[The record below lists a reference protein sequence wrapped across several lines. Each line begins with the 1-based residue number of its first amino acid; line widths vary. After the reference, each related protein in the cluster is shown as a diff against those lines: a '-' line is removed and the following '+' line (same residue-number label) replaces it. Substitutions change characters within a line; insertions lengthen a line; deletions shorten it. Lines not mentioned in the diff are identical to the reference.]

1 MKAFKL
7 VNNITGWVVF
17 LIATT
22 VYVLT
27 LEPTASFWDCG
38 EFIAVSY
45 KLMTPHPP
53 GAPFF
58 LLVGRMFSLFA
69 SDVTQVA
76 YWVNMVSALSSSL
89 SVLFLFWSISLL
101 SRKMVRPISGSY
113 SLGQTILI
121 MGSAVVGSLA
131 YTFSDSFWFS
141 AVEAEV
147 YAMSAFFTT
156 FVVWAMLKWESVA
169 DEEGSDRWLIL
180 IAYMVGLSIGV
191 HLLSLV
197 VIPALGFIFYFK
209 RYKPSIQ
216 GYIITFGIS
225 SLILGIILVV
235 IIPGLPSFA
244 AFFEL
249 IFVNSFGL
257 PFNSG
262 AMFFSVLLVL
272 AIAGG
277 IFWSIKQNNRVVN
290 TALLGLVFILI
301 GYSSYG
307 IILIRSNFNPPIDEN
322 NPEEVMKFISY
333 LKREQYGD
341 RPLFRGPYFTASPE
355 EQVDGEPLYMRGE
368 DGTYKIY
375 DYKTEN
381 VYNPSDLRLFP
392 RLHSRQAHHTR
403 EYESLLKKYTDGEW
417 ASAKENQQ
425 YTGDKQ
431 AVADDIT
438 SADNIKYLLDRQLG
452 KMYWRYFLWN
462 FVGKKG
468 DIQDSGAMW
477 PGDEPNENLPIEL
490 QSLARNNF
498 YAIPLILGLIGLF
511 FQYKNDKKSLSIVA
525 MLFFFTG
532 IAVILYLNAPPIE
545 PRERDYAYAGSY
557 CAFCIW
563 IGFGVLAVG
572 EFLMKFIKNTQV
584 MAGTATVIGLIAP
597 GLMAAD
603 GWDDHDRS
611 NRYHSVDSAK
621 NLLDS
626 CEKNAIL
633 FTGGDNDTFPLWYV
647 QEVEGYR
654 TDVRVCNLSLLNTDW
669 YIDQMRRK
677 YYDSEALP
685 ISLETKHYIQGKN
698 DVIYY
703 QNREGKDRP
712 LLLDR
717 YISAVRKDSKLIR
730 YALGGDRFQQYINTF
745 PSKQFVLNV
754 DANVAKAIVPENLKH
769 LMKNKIEWRIS
780 KGYLEKKD
788 LIMLDMIANINKNGW
803 KRPIYFSTTLGP
815 SNYLNLKNHMS
826 LEGLAYRLLPVNHG
840 DKNGDVNTDKM
851 FDNMM
856 NKFHW
861 REMDNAEVFYDENY
875 KRFVFNARFQYY
887 ILAAQLAQEAQSAKF
902 QAESIDKRV
911 KSVEANIES
920 VQESNENAL
929 TPATVSKFDSQKEG
943 ARKKIERLR
952 AEEKEKEDKARQVI
966 EHAMRILPDKVFPY
980 GAHNAPYID
989 LMFTLGQKQQALELA
1004 TLMGDRAVDMLDYV
1018 LDGTEEIVDPSM
1030 IQRQQYVL
1038 RLVVESLRKNGHE
1051 EESKK
1056 YLNFLQSIQR

>member
-1 MKAFKL
+1 MQRFKL
-7 VNNITGWVVF
+7 VNNVTGWFVF
-17 LIATT
+17 LIATI

-76 YWVNMVSALSSSL
+76 YWINMVSALSSSFTI
-89 SVLFLFWSISLL
+89 LFLFWSITLFS
-101 SRKMVRPISGSY
+101 KKIVTPIKDGDY
-113 SLGQTILI
+113 TLAQIILI
-121 MGSAVVGSLA
+121 MGSGLVGSLA

-147 YAMSAFFTT
+147 YAMSAFFTS

-191 HLLSLV
+191 HLLNLV
-197 VIPALGFIFYFK
+197 AIPALGFIFYFK
-209 RYKPSIQ
+209 RYKPSLM
-216 GYIITFGIS
+216 GYIATFGIS

-244 AFFEL
+244 AVFEL
-249 IFVNSFGL
+249 IFVNDFGL

-262 AMFFSVLLVL
+262 VIFFSVLFIG

-277 IFWSIKQNNRVVN
+277 IFWSIKNNNRIVN

-341 RPLFRGPYFTASPE
+341 RPLFVGPDFTASPE
-355 EQVDGEPLYMRGE
+355 EQVDGDPLYRRGE
-368 DGTYKIY
+368 NGQYVIY

-381 VYNPSDLRLFP
+381 NYAAEDMRFFP
-392 RLHSRQAHHTR
+392 RMHSRQAHHVSQ
-403 EYESLLKKYTDGEW
+403 YEGLLKEYTNGQWQSE
-417 ASAKENQQ
+417 KENQSRAGGQ
-425 YTGDKQ
+425 QVK
-431 AVADDIT
+431 ADPIT
-438 SADNIKYLLDRQLG
+438 SGQNIKYLIDRQLN

-462 FVGKKG
+462 FVGREG
-468 DIQDSGAMW
+468 DIQDSGVML
-477 PGDEPNENLPIEL
+477 PTDTPNEELPIEL
-490 QSLARNNF
+490 QSFARNNF
-498 YAIPLILGLIGLF
+498 YALPLILGLIGLI
-511 FQYKNDKKSLSIVA
+511 FQYKKDKQSFSIVL

-532 IAVILYLNAPPIE
+532 IAIILYLNAPPVE

-557 CAFCIW
+557 YAFCFW
-563 IGFGVLAVG
+563 IGFGVLAIAN
-572 EFLMKFIKNTQV
+572 FLMQFIKNTKV
-584 MAGTATVIGLIAP
+584 MSVSATLIGLIIP
-597 GLMAAD
+597 GIMAGQ
-603 GWDDHDRS
+603 GWDDHNRS

-669 YIDQMRRK
+669 YIDQMKRK

-685 ISLETKHYIQGKN
+685 ISLNTEHYIQGKN
-698 DVIYY
+698 DVLYY
-703 QNREGKDRP
+703 VNREGTDRP
-712 LLLDR
+712 LFLDR
-717 YISAVRKDSKLIR
+717 YISAVRSDSKQIR
-730 YALGGDRFQQYINTF
+730 HAIGGNRHQQYINTF
-745 PSKQFVLNV
+745 PSKIFVLEVNQAEAQKV
-754 DANVAKAIVPENLKH
+754 VPNRLKP
-769 LMKNKIEWRIS
+769 LVQNTIEWKVNKS
-780 KGYLEKKD
+780 YLEKKD
-788 LIMLDMIANINKNGW
+788 LVMLDMIANINKDGW

-815 SNYLNLKNHMS
+815 SNYLNLKDHML
-826 LEGLAYRLLPVNHG
+826 LEGLAYRLLPAKHG
-840 DKNGDVNTDKM
+840 DRNGDINTEKM
-851 FDNMM
+851 YENMM
-856 NKFHW
+856 TKFKW
-861 REMDNAEVFYDENY
+861 RQMDNPSVFYDENY

-887 ILAAQLAQEAQSAKF
+887 ILAAQLLNEGKREKAKEVVNYCLKVLPDNTF
-902 QAESIDKRV
+902 PYDEYSTQFIPLLFE
-911 KSVEANIES
+911 
-920 VQESNENAL
+920 L
-929 TPATVSKFDSQKEG
+929 
-943 ARKKIERLR
+943 
-952 AEEKEKEDKARQVI
+952 KEDKKAFDMAI
-966 EHAMRILPDKVFPY
+966 
-980 GAHNAPYID
+980 
-989 LMFTLGQKQQALELA
+989 
-1004 TLMGDRAVDMLDYV
+1004 LMGDRAIEMLDYMMETNQLSGDAVRRKAFV
-1018 LDGTEEIVDPSM
+1018 LQTIASELNKKGYAAEAAKYANQLKSL
-1030 IQRQQYVL
+1030 QQT
-1038 RLVVESLRKNGHE
+1038 R
-1051 EESKK
+1051 
-1056 YLNFLQSIQR
+1056 